1 MTILHITA
9 TDAASI
15 TKALNSFI
23 LEKQLDYRKLVGQ
36 AYDGAAV
43 FSGSKTGVQTR
54 MRTNSAHVLYFHCA
68 CHRLQLASI
77 QAAETTCE
85 IKQIFG
91 MMSNLWKLF
100 YYSPTKAETHKEVQS
115 ALQLPELKIVKPSD
129 TRWLSYERCMRAIK
143 KELPALIITLQQLY
157 EATGDAEALVYVL
170 FFLPMWSSQELFFLL
185 RYWTLWPR

>member
-36 AYDGAAV
+36 AYNSAAV

-54 MRTNSAHVLYFHCA
+54 MRTNSVHALYFHCA

-77 QAAETTCE
+77 QAAEITCR
-85 IKQIFG
+85 
-91 MMSNLWKLF
+91 
-100 YYSPTKAETHKEVQS
+100 V
-115 ALQLPELKIVKPSD
+115 
-129 TRWLSYERCMRAIK
+129 SYRG
-143 KELPALIITLQQLY
+143 
-157 EATGDAEALVYVL
+157 GDAVE
-170 FFLPMWSSQELFFLL
+170 FSLPSKSFPPPEIFPPPEKNIPPPESVSLL
-185 RYWTLWPR
+185 PPTHQN